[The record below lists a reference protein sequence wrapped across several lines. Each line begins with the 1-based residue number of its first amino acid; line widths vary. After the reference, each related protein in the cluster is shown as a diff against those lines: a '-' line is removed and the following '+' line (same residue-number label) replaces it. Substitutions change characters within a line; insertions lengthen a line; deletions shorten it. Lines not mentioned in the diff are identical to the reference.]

1 MCAREVDDNTVNG
14 RNNAMSGYTWDGMDD
29 GSQNQDPQPRDLR
42 KMIEDLG
49 KKLGE
54 RDAVI
59 ASLQGKVRQTEAS
72 KLFAD
77 AGLPAMAAE
86 LFPVGQD
93 PTEENVKAFAE
104 KYGSL
109 FGKPAGGATGAPT
122 DKNETQPTGQ
132 QSQTSNT
139 APAGSDIDAQVA
151 AFAESLRRVTT
162 AEAGVTPTND
172 AALAQQTLL
181 AANASATDLASF
193 IAALQTG
200 AAPVRE

>member
-1 MCAREVDDNTVNG
+1 
-14 RNNAMSGYTWDGMDD
+14 
-29 GSQNQDPQPRDLR
+29 
-42 KMIEDLG
+42 MIEDLG

-86 LFPVGQD
+86 LFPAGQD

-104 KYGSL
+104 KYGGL

-122 DKNETQPTGQ
+122 NEKDAQPTGQ
-132 QSQTSNT
+132 QSQT
-139 APAGSDIDAQVA
+139 APGGSDIDAQVA

-162 AEAGVTPTND
+162 GEAGVTPTND

-181 AANASATDLASF
+181 AANASATDLPSF
-193 IAALQTG
+193 IAALQAG